1 MQNTA
6 KSGKYVLSSATM
18 ALAAVIATSGIAQAQ
33 DQAGAKPNLLLG
45 VGAMAAP
52 VYEGSDDTEV
62 SVLPLVI
69 VDDLYGFN
77 FQPVKLS
84 YNLIDTQAANG
95 SWSLRAGPSVAP
107 SAARDQDDDG
117 DLRGLGDVD
126 TGVMAGGFVDA
137 RLGPITL
144 GIDAA
149 QEVADGHEGA
159 VVGLSL
165 GTRLRLNEKLS
176 FTPAVSTTWASDD
189 YMQSFFGVT
198 AAQAVTSNYTTFD
211 ASAGFKDV
219 GAQAALQY
227 GLSDKWSLTWSVS
240 YARLIGDAADSPI
253 VRGPGGTRDQIIG
266 RIGVAR
272 GFTL

>member
-137 RLGPITL
+137 QLGPITL

-165 GTRLRLNEKLS
+165 GTRVRLNEKLS

-211 ASAGFKDV
+211 ANAGFKDV

-240 YARLIGDAADSPI
+240 YTRLIGDAADSPI
-253 VRGPGGTRDQIIG
+253 VRGPGGTRDQITG